1 MFTIAVCPYQIN
13 FMHDASPFL
22 VSQPTQWICLYLF
35 VNGPPS
41 VAIEF
46 SVWQFLTVMYVLS
59 LDDDEFEEIFIARP
73 EDFMSSSWWRS
84 IHHMCKDTRASS
96 LSGCCC
102 LLYVCSCRIWGVA
115 QLSLRK
121 ENKRYKRSQTTIT
134 DGIKLWFDT
143 PTDSVLLYLLV
154 SVLMLGPSTPNCPFV
169 PALACEFH
177 LCLNHLNTLAVAAG
191 VSVTLIQLCCQSH
204 YGKRITL
211 PSQMTKVLVFS
222 LCSISHRQPWFF
234 YMNVCM
240 GFICTDLW

>member
-1 MFTIAVCPYQIN
+1 
-13 FMHDASPFL
+13 
-22 VSQPTQWICLYLF
+22 
-35 VNGPPS
+35 
-41 VAIEF
+41 
-46 SVWQFLTVMYVLS
+46 MYVLS

-73 EDFMSSSWWRS
+73 EDFMPSSWWRS

-154 SVLMLGPSTPNCPFV
+154 SVLMLGPSTPNWPFV

-177 LCLNHLNTLAVAAG
+177 PCLHHLIHLCCCWPLCCFDSTMLP
-191 VSVTLIQLCCQSH
+191 VTLW
-204 YGKRITL
+204 KMRTTL
-211 PSQMTKVLVFS
+211 PSQPRRITTVVFS
-222 LCSISHRQPWFF
+222 VCSIFHCQPWTHGSF
-234 YMNVCM
+234 MNVWM
-240 GFICTDLW
+240 DFICTDI